1 MEKLE
6 THKPKSSLLSKLGQT
21 FKFIRNGN
29 TSATFES
36 LKGLFTSSDVL
47 KPKEK
52 RIMLSAAAAA
62 ASSTPFVTPKAI
74 SRPSYKAVD
83 ARRVGSMKR
92 LIIKSKPMKY
102 HMIDVNKVF
111 NTKRRKVIDN
121 KVTADRLLTASY
133 PSDDDSDDENND
145 DNEEVVSDKTFARYS
160 YKTGNT
166 FEESET
172 KSTTRVVEKNH
183 EPPKTKINQQLNFMM
198 DIGLLLLFNNYQK

>member
-47 KPKEK
+47 KQRKENH
-52 RIMLSAAAAA
+52 AFC
-62 ASSTPFVTPKAI
+62 SSSSIINPFVTLKRFLDLHIKQLMP
-74 SRPSYKAVD
+74 D
-83 ARRVGSMKR
+83 ELGMKR

-111 NTKRRKVIDN
+111 NTRRKVIDN

-133 PSDDDSDDENND
+133 Q
-145 DNEEVVSDKTFARYS
+145 VMTIAM
-160 YKTGNT
+160 
-166 FEESET
+166 T
-172 KSTTRVVEKNH
+172 K
-183 EPPKTKINQQLNFMM
+183 
-198 DIGLLLLFNNYQK
+198 

>member
-1 MEKLE
+1 
-6 THKPKSSLLSKLGQT
+6 
-21 FKFIRNGN
+21 
-29 TSATFES
+29 
-36 LKGLFTSSDVL
+36 
-47 KPKEK
+47 
-52 RIMLSAAAAA
+52 
-62 ASSTPFVTPKAI
+62 
-74 SRPSYKAVD
+74 
-83 ARRVGSMKR
+83 
-92 LIIKSKPMKY
+92 
-102 HMIDVNKVF
+102 MIDVNKVF

-145 DNEEVVSDKTFARYS
+145 DNEEVVSDETFARYS